1 MVQSDCRG
9 HEARRHPGNA
19 AKLPEARLSRGLPKP
34 LDGRGTRRTCPR
46 RYAGPLDGW
55 DGPGS
60 CSIYSSHPWLM
71 EQADR
76 GQELEGQIM
85 ALVARL
91 ADTAEGSAT
100 EAFIVR
106 QLHGLR
112 CDPRI

>member
-1 MVQSDCRG
+1 
-9 HEARRHPGNA
+9 
-19 AKLPEARLSRGLPKP
+19 
-34 LDGRGTRRTCPR
+34 
-46 RYAGPLDGW
+46 
-55 DGPGS
+55 
-60 CSIYSSHPWLM
+60 M

-112 CDPRI
+112 CDPRIIPRRTMTHQAKHRRNANTPRITSLNGKAPDADASLGRSICPNRTL